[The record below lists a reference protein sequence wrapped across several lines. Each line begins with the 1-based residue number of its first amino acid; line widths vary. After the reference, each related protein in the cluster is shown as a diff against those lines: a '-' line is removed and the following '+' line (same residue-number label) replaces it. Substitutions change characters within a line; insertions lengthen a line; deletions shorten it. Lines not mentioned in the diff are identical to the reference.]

1 MFCCLHFCLSVC
13 EKRNSDVQVFFLCF
27 VLAAGKRRSFFYCS
41 FFSTLFKLHDILTW
55 VLFIG
60 FKVICQ
66 NVAYIIKVQSVYV
79 FSKGRLGMS
88 DVTRGPFS

>member
-1 MFCCLHFCLSVC
+1 M
-13 EKRNSDVQVFFLCF
+13 
-27 VLAAGKRRSFFYCS
+27 
-41 FFSTLFKLHDILTW
+41 W
-55 VLFIG
+55 VLFTG

-88 DVTRGPFS
+88 DVTHGPFFWLFTGKFSNIFHYELDFFVWLLLSR

>member
-1 MFCCLHFCLSVC
+1 MFCFGSW
-13 EKRNSDVQVFFLCF
+13 EKAR
-27 VLAAGKRRSFFYCS
+27 FFYCS
-41 FFSTLFKLHDILTW
+41 FFSTLFKLRDILTW

>member
-1 MFCCLHFCLSVC
+1 MFRYFSY
-13 EKRNSDVQVFFLCF
+13 
-27 VLAAGKRRSFFYCS
+27 VLFWQLGKGAITTIFIVL
-41 FFSTLFKLHDILTW
+41 FFSLFKLHDILMW
-55 VLFIG
+55 VLFTG

-88 DVTRGPFS
+88 DVTHGPFF

>member
-1 MFCCLHFCLSVC
+1 MF
-13 EKRNSDVQVFFLCF
+13 RCF
-27 VLAAGKRRSFFYCS
+27 SYVLAAGKRRGFFIAL
-41 FFSTLFKLHDILTW
+41 FFLLFKLHDILTW